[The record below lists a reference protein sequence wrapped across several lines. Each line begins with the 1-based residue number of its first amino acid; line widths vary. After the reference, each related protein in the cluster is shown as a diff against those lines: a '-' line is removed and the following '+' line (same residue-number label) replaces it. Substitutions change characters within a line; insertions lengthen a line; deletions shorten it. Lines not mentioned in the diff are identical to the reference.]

1 MSRGDGSVETNE
13 RLLAAA
19 TEVFAEVGYRAATL
33 REICRR
39 GQANIAAVNYHFRDK
54 EHLYAAVVR
63 QAVAAA
69 GEGLARIVPA
79 AADPPEEKLRHFVHG
94 FLENLLGVD
103 RPVLLLRLVAHEMME
118 PTPALDLVVNEGAR
132 PIDDILNVIVG
143 ELMGPAADPVLIR
156 DCAGSVLSQCAS
168 YQHARAVVKRL
179 DQLDVHDPATIE
191 HLADH
196 VYRFSLGG
204 IRALT
209 ATAKRPCDSADA
221 VFASGPLTPGPFP
234 GTGRRLVG
242 GEGRKTDKNKR
253 KQP

>member
-1 MSRGDGSVETNE
+1 MSRDDNGVETQE
-13 RLLAAA
+13 RLLTAA

-69 GEGLARIVPA
+69 GEGLARIDPNP
-79 AADPPEEKLRHFVHG
+79 ADPPEEKLRHFVHG

-118 PTPALDLVVNEGAR
+118 PTPALDLVVDEGAR
-132 PIDDILNVIVG
+132 PLHDILNVIVA
-143 ELMGPAADPVLIR
+143 ELMGPAAEPALVR
-156 DCAGSVLSQCAS
+156 DCAGSVISQCAS
-168 YQHARAVVKRL
+168 YQNARAVVQRL
-179 DQLDVHDPATIE
+179 AHLDVHDPATIE

-204 IRALT
+204 IRAL
-209 ATAKRPCDSADA
+209 AKAGKA
-221 VFASGPLTPGPFP
+221 GEPGK
-234 GTGRRLVG
+234 GTRVRQEVG
-242 GEGRKTDKNKR
+242 QRKG
-253 KQP
+253 